1 MKYEIKEVNYDD
13 LDFKNLCVKLD
24 EFQNDIVPG
33 RVNLGFTA
41 LDGLEKLQSVL
52 LMYDNDRAIVSA
64 ALKPVNETTAEVARI
79 YTDEEY
85 RRKGLAELLIN
96 KITEIAKEKGYKKLI
111 LDTWKDSI
119 AARKL
124 YEKIGFIE
132 IPMFDIETLKN
143 SFAIND
149 EDKLRK
155 IQELLV
161 TMEKS
166 IE

>member
-1 MKYEIKEVNYDD
+1 MEYIIKEVNYDN

-24 EFQNDIVPG
+24 EFQNDIVPE

-41 LDGLEKLQSVL
+41 LDGLEKLQRVL
-52 LMYDNDRAIVSA
+52 LIYDNDRAIASA

-96 KITEIAKEKGYKKLI
+96 KITEIAKGKGYKKLN

>member
-1 MKYEIKEVNYDD
+1 M
-13 LDFKNLCVKLD
+13 
-24 EFQNDIVPG
+24 
-33 RVNLGFTA
+33 
-41 LDGLEKLQSVL
+41 DGLEKLQRVL
-52 LMYDNDRAIVSA
+52 LIYDNDRAIASA

-96 KITEIAKEKGYKKLI
+96 KITEIAKGKGYKKLN